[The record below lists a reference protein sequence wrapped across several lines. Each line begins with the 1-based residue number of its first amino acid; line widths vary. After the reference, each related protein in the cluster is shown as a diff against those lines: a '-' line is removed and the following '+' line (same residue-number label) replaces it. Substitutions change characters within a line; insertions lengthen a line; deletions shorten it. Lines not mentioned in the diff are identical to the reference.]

1 MKLSYNWIIGRC
13 GTVGVELIEGESEG
27 LDQNLSTQWCI
38 FLSQEVRENHGHFV
52 PLTARLC
59 PRRTR
64 DFHARNSNYY
74 SKIYTTEYK
83 RWADIGA
90 D

>member
-59 PRRTR
+59 PCRTR

-74 SKIYTTEYK
+74 SKIYTTE
-83 RWADIGA
+83 
-90 D
+90 